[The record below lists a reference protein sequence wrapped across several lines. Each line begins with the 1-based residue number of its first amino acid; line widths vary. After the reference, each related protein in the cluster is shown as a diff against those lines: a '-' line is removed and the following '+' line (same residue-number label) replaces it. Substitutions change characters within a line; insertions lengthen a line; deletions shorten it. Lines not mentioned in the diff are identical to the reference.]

1 MLELILSDEPDTLK
15 MGAAIMHAI
24 NKIES
29 DEVEIHLSGNLGA
42 GKTTL
47 VRGILQSTGWKGPV
61 TSPSYTLCEEYEFD
75 SQLFLHVDLYRI
87 SESEDVEI
95 LDLDRK
101 VSKQKIIFIEW
112 PENLLASRTSHLIIE
127 LIHLDHKRQV
137 RVKSDITEIE
147 SLIKAHYEQT

>member
-101 VSKQKIIFIEW
+101 ITKQKIIFIEW
-112 PENLLASRTSHLIIE
+112 PENLIASRTSHLIIE

-137 RVKSDITEIE
+137 RVKSGITEIE

>member
-47 VRGILQSTGWKGPV
+47 VRGILQSTGWEGPV
-61 TSPSYTLCEEYEFD
+61 TSPSYTLCEEYEFN

-101 VSKQKIIFIEW
+101 ITKQKIIFIEW

-137 RVKSDITEIE
+137 RVKSGITEIE

>member
-1 MLELILSDEPDTLK
+1 MLELILSDESDTLK

-24 NKIES
+24 NRIES
-29 DEVEIHLSGNLGA
+29 DAVEIHLSGNLGA

-47 VRGILQSTGWKGPV
+47 VRGILQSSGWEGPV

-101 VSKQKIIFIEW
+101 TTKQKIIFIEW
-112 PENLLASRTSHLIIE
+112 PENLLSKRFFHLIIE

-137 RVKSDITEIE
+137 TIKSDITEIE
-147 SLIKAHYEQT
+147 SLIKAHYDKT

>member
-1 MLELILSDEPDTLK
+1 MLELILSDESDTLR
-15 MGAAIMHAI
+15 MGEAIMHAI
-24 NKIES
+24 NQIES
-29 DEVEIHLSGNLGA
+29 ETVEVHLSGNLGA

-47 VRGILQSTGWKGPV
+47 VRGILQSTGWEGPV
-61 TSPSYTLCEEYEFD
+61 TSPSYTLCEEYEFN

-101 VSKQKIIFIEW
+101 ITKQKIIFIEW
-112 PENLLASRTSHLIIE
+112 PENLLTSRASHLIIE

-147 SLIKAHYEQT
+147 SLIKMNYEKT

>member
-61 TSPSYTLCEEYEFD
+61 TSPSYTLCEEYEFN

-101 VSKQKIIFIEW
+101 ITKQKIIFIEW

-137 RVKSDITEIE
+137 RVKSGITEIE

>member
-1 MLELILSDEPDTLK
+1 M
-15 MGAAIMHAI
+15 
-24 NKIES
+24 
-29 DEVEIHLSGNLGA
+29 EIHLSGNLGA

-61 TSPSYTLCEEYEFD
+61 TSPSYTLCEEYELD

-101 VSKQKIIFIEW
+101 ITKQKIIFIEW

>member
-101 VSKQKIIFIEW
+101 ITKQKIIFIEW

-127 LIHLDHKRQV
+127 LIHLDHKRQL
-137 RVKSDITEIE
+137 RVKSGITEIE

>member
-1 MLELILSDEPDTLK
+1 MLELILSDESDTLK

-24 NKIES
+24 NRIES
-29 DEVEIHLSGNLGA
+29 DAVEIHLSGNLGA

-47 VRGILQSTGWKGPV
+47 VRGILQSTGWEGPV

-75 SQLFLHVDLYRI
+75 NQLFLHVDLYRI

-101 VSKQKIIFIEW
+101 TTKQKIIFIEW
-112 PENLLASRTSHLIIE
+112 PENLLAKRFPHLIIE
-127 LIHLDHKRQV
+127 LVHLDDKRQV
-137 RVKSDITEIE
+137 TVKSDITEIK
-147 SLIKAHYEQT
+147 SLIKAHYEKT

>member
-47 VRGILQSTGWKGPV
+47 VRGILQSAGWEGQV
-61 TSPSYTLCEEYEFD
+61 TSPSYTLCEEYAFD
-75 SQLFLHVDLYRI
+75 NQLFLHVDLYRI

-101 VSKQKIIFIEW
+101 ITKQKIIFIEW

-137 RVKSDITEIE
+137 RVKSGITEIE

>member
-29 DEVEIHLSGNLGA
+29 DDVEIHLSGNLGA

-101 VSKQKIIFIEW
+101 ITKQKIIFIEW

-137 RVKSDITEIE
+137 RVKSGITEIE

>member
-101 VSKQKIIFIEW
+101 ITKQKIIFIEW

-137 RVKSDITEIE
+137 RVKSNITEIE
-147 SLIKAHYEQT
+147 SLIKMNYEKT

>member
-1 MLELILSDEPDTLK
+1 MLELILSDESDTLK

-24 NKIES
+24 NRIES
-29 DEVEIHLSGNLGA
+29 DAVEIHLSGNLGA

-47 VRGILQSTGWKGPV
+47 VRGILQSSGWEGPV

-101 VSKQKIIFIEW
+101 TTKQKIIFIEW
-112 PENLLASRTSHLIIE
+112 PENLLSKRFFHLIIE

-137 RVKSDITEIE
+137 TIKSDITEIE
-147 SLIKAHYEQT
+147 SLIKAHYEKT

>member
-101 VSKQKIIFIEW
+101 ITKQKIIFIEW
-112 PENLLASRTSHLIIE
+112 PENLLTSRASHLIIE

-147 SLIKAHYEQT
+147 SLIKMNYEKT

>member
-47 VRGILQSTGWKGPV
+47 VRGILKSTGWEGPV

-101 VSKQKIIFIEW
+101 ITKQKIIFIEW

-137 RVKSDITEIE
+137 RVKSGITEIE

>member
-101 VSKQKIIFIEW
+101 ITKQKIIFIEW

-137 RVKSDITEIE
+137 RVKSGITKIE

>member
-101 VSKQKIIFIEW
+101 ITKQKIIFIEW

-147 SLIKAHYEQT
+147 SLIKAHYEKT

>member
-1 MLELILSDEPDTLK
+1 MLELILSDESDTLK

-24 NKIES
+24 NKIKS
-29 DEVEIHLSGNLGA
+29 DDVEIHLSGNLGV

-75 SQLFLHVDLYRI
+75 NQLFLHVDLYRI
-87 SESEDVEI
+87 NESEDVAI

-101 VSKQKIIFIEW
+101 ITKQKIIFIEW

-137 RVKSDITEIE
+137 RVKSNITEIE

>member
-1 MLELILSDEPDTLK
+1 MLEIILSDESDTLK
-15 MGAAIMHAI
+15 MGAAIMHAM
-24 NKIES
+24 NKIKS

-47 VRGILQSTGWKGPV
+47 VRGILQSTGWEGPV
-61 TSPSYTLCEEYEFD
+61 TSPSYTLCEEYEFN

-101 VSKQKIIFIEW
+101 TTKQKIIFIEW
-112 PENLLASRTSHLIIE
+112 PENLLSKRFFHLIIE

-137 RVKSDITEIE
+137 TIKSDITEIE
-147 SLIKAHYEQT
+147 SLIKAHYEKT

>member
-47 VRGILQSTGWKGPV
+47 VRGILQSTGWEGPV

-101 VSKQKIIFIEW
+101 ITKQKIIFIEW

>member
-101 VSKQKIIFIEW
+101 ITKQKIIFIEW

-137 RVKSDITEIE
+137 RVKSGITEIE
-147 SLIKAHYEQT
+147 SLIKSHYEKT

>member
-1 MLELILSDEPDTLK
+1 MLELILSDESDTLR
-15 MGAAIMHAI
+15 MGEAIMHAI
-24 NKIES
+24 NQIES
-29 DEVEIHLSGNLGA
+29 ETVEVHLSGNLGA

-47 VRGILQSTGWKGPV
+47 VRGILQSTGWEGPV
-61 TSPSYTLCEEYEFD
+61 TSPSYTLCEEYEFN

-87 SESEDVEI
+87 RESEDIEI

-101 VSKQKIIFIEW
+101 ITKQKIIFIEW
-112 PENLLASRTSHLIIE
+112 PENLLTTRASHLIIE

-147 SLIKAHYEQT
+147 SLIKMNYEKT

>member
-101 VSKQKIIFIEW
+101 ITKQKIIFIEW

-137 RVKSDITEIE
+137 RVKSDITEIK

>member
-1 MLELILSDEPDTLK
+1 MLELILSDESDTLK

-87 SESEDVEI
+87 SESEDVAI

-101 VSKQKIIFIEW
+101 ITKQKIIFIEW

-137 RVKSDITEIE
+137 RVKSGITEIE

>member
-1 MLELILSDEPDTLK
+1 MLELILSDESDTLK

-24 NKIES
+24 NEIES

-101 VSKQKIIFIEW
+101 ITKQKIIFIEW

-137 RVKSDITEIE
+137 RVKSGITEIE

>member
-87 SESEDVEI
+87 RESEDVEI

-101 VSKQKIIFIEW
+101 ITKQKIIFIEW

>member
-87 SESEDVEI
+87 SESEDIEI

-101 VSKQKIIFIEW
+101 ITKQKIIFIEW

-127 LIHLDHKRQV
+127 LIHLDHKRQA

>member
-87 SESEDVEI
+87 SETEDVEI

-101 VSKQKIIFIEW
+101 ITKQKIIFIEW

-137 RVKSDITEIE
+137 RVKSGITEIE

>member
-75 SQLFLHVDLYRI
+75 SHLFLHVDLYRI

-101 VSKQKIIFIEW
+101 ITKQKIIFIEW

-137 RVKSDITEIE
+137 RVKSGITEIE

>member
-61 TSPSYTLCEEYEFD
+61 TSPSYTLCEEYEFE
-75 SQLFLHVDLYRI
+75 SQLFLHIDLYRI

-101 VSKQKIIFIEW
+101 ITKQKIIFIEW

-137 RVKSDITEIE
+137 RVKSGITEIE